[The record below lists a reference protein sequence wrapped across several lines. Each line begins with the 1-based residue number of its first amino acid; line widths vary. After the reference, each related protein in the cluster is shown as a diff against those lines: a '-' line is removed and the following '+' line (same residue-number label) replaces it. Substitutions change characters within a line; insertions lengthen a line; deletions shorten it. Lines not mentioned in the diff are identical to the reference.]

1 MKTKITSLNQLPEK
15 QREQAKLYYEH
26 IARAVMLCQSAIHSI
41 DEVNTNMFHRH
52 ELRRCA
58 NAFINGVELYANTFV
73 ETGNVKMVQ
82 SYSNIVKSIDEFKQ
96 NIKVTITEAPND
108 SERESKR
115 ID

>member
-15 QREQAKLYYEH
+15 QRQQALEYYQH

-58 NAFINGVELYANTFV
+58 NAFIRGVEMYANTFV
-73 ETGNVKMVQ
+73 ETGNATMVQ
-82 SYSNIVKSIDEFKQ
+82 TYSNIVKSIDEFKE

-108 SERESKR
+108 TN
-115 ID
+115 

>member
-15 QREQAKLYYEH
+15 QREEAVAYYQH

-58 NAFINGVELYANTFV
+58 NAFIKGVEMYANTFV
-73 ETGNVKMVQ
+73 ETGNMTMVQ
-82 SYSNIVKSIDEFKQ
+82 TYSNIVQSIDDFKE
-96 NIKVTITEAPND
+96 NIKVTITTAQND
-108 SERESKR
+108 SER
-115 ID
+115 

>member
-15 QREQAKLYYEH
+15 QREQAVAYYQH

-58 NAFINGVELYANTFV
+58 NAFIKGVEMYANTFV
-73 ETGNVKMVQ
+73 ETGNMTMVQ
-82 SYSNIVKSIDEFKQ
+82 TYANIVQSIDDFKE

-108 SERESKR
+108 SER
-115 ID
+115 